1 MNSMR
6 SFLSFGRG
14 AVRESGRTSRQADSP
29 SVVERLCADTLSAL
43 GRFTEIVEADPT
55 GAASREEQL
64 ALRDLNRKIKAAS
77 LCSCQNLADFHA
89 KTRIHEAMKIWFP
102 PQDPRMQFFASNLAG
117 ELFGFLERCQNPN
130 NNAGQKGKM
139 QDRGGANIS

>member
-55 GAASREEQL
+55 ARC
-64 ALRDLNRKIKAAS
+64 I
-77 LCSCQNLADFHA
+77 
-89 KTRIHEAMKIWFP
+89 
-102 PQDPRMQFFASNLAG
+102 PRRTTGSSGSQS
-117 ELFGFLERCQNPN
+117 E
-130 NNAGQKGKM
+130 
-139 QDRGGANIS
+139 D